1 MRAGKKRYTLGL
13 LLRSWFVR
21 NFSKYDPCC
30 NKQCAFGI
38 RSPFYKDNKCLNR
51 WNPVKCGECWR
62 ADRLKLRRPL
72 REDCKW

>member
-1 MRAGKKRYTLGL
+1 MRAGKKRYTLRAL
-13 LLRSWFVR
+13 IKRWFR
-21 NFSKYDPCC
+21 HNFTRYDPEY

-38 RSPFYKDNKCLNR
+38 RAPFHKGNKCRNR

-62 ADRLKLRRPL
+62 ANRLKL

>member
-13 LLRSWFVR
+13 LLRSWFMS

-38 RSPFYKDNKCLNR
+38 RAPFYKGNKCLNR
-51 WNPVKCGECWR
+51 WNPLAG
-62 ADRLKLRRPL
+62 RPAKAAAAAAGGL
-72 REDCKW
+72 IWL